1 MGLLDFVLGSRSK
14 GSKPVLHTAASAAAN
29 LHEQGFVHLTGVLTA
44 EECDRICD
52 AFNAYVDEHKEEA
65 DQFVMQTGRHS
76 RLTNMHLV
84 SEAAQLAISKPLVME
99 TLDTFF
105 SDRAFVATSLF
116 FEQSSEQAIHRDT
129 PFFHTRP
136 NNMFAGIWFA
146 LEDVHADAGPLQ
158 YFPGGHKIEIEPI
171 QATGATPPE
180 LGGAFNRYIGRV
192 AEEVNR
198 RGIPQHIALIK
209 KGDCFIWHPELPH
222 GGTPIR
228 SPGRTR
234 KSMVFHCAPE
244 QETMYGIEEY
254 FGAVPFAPKEIR
266 KVPMTAGRSMLQL
279 ERPMFAPNN

>member
-1 MGLLDFVLGSRSK
+1 MGLLDFFSGSRK
-14 GSKPVLHTAASAAAN
+14 AGKRGSALTASTAATS
-29 LHEQGFVHLTGVLTA
+29 LRKQGFVHLPGVLTS

-52 AFNAYVDEHKEEA
+52 AFNAYVIEHKEEA
-65 DQFVMQTGRHS
+65 DRFVMQTGRHS

-84 SEAAQLAISKPLVME
+84 SKEAQQAISKQLVMD
-99 TLDTFF
+99 TLDSFF
-105 SDRAFVATSLF
+105 ADRAFVATSLF

-136 NNMFAGIWFA
+136 NNLFAGIWFA

-158 YFPGGHKIEIEPI
+158 YFPGGHTIEIEPI
-171 QATGATPPE
+171 QAKGTGSAE
-180 LGGAFNRYIGRV
+180 LGEAFNHYIKRV
-192 AEEVNR
+192 AEEVAKR
-198 RGIPQHIALIK
+198 SIAPHIALIK

-228 SPGRTR
+228 APGMTR

-244 QETMYGIEEY
+244 NETMYGIEEY
-254 FGAVPFAPKEIR
+254 FGAVEFAPKEIR
-266 KVPMTAGRSMLQL
+266 RVQMTADRSMLDL